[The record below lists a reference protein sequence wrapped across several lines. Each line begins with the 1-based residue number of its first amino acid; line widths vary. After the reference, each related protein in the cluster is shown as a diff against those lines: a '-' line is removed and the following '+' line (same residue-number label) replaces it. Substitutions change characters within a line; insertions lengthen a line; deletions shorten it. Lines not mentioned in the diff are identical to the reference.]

1 MLTPFC
7 PSNSYIDPTLEHDL
21 TSSTKPWALSPLIA
35 TMPHFA
41 HTHPRA
47 PSSPFQRQSTPE
59 TEFPPSH
66 SIKDST
72 SQLYLALVDPD
83 DHDDGTASSAS
94 FSSASSSE
102 SNSSIPFG
110 GRASPTSL
118 ASSASSGS
126 QSSFVSLRSTSSSR
140 HLHGGSE
147 RIKQAV
153 RKVRRRRTLTNGN
166 GDVHGMDERAKEL
179 GKIESAAQRRAYFAS
194 QKRRKEI
201 MFGPE
206 VGCFSGAF
214 SRSILVGPI

>member
-1 MLTPFC
+1 
-7 PSNSYIDPTLEHDL
+7 
-21 TSSTKPWALSPLIA
+21 
-35 TMPHFA
+35 MPYFA
-41 HTHPRA
+41 HAHLRA
-47 PSSPFQRQSTPE
+47 PSSPIQRPSTPE
-59 TEFPPSH
+59 SEFPPSH

-94 FSSASSSE
+94 ISSASSSE

-110 GRASPTSL
+110 GRASP
-118 ASSASSGS
+118 APSASSGS

-140 HLHGGSE
+140 HLHIGSK

-153 RKVRRRRTLTNGN
+153 RKVRRRRTLTNGDGD

-194 QKRRKEI
+194 QKTRKEI

-206 VGCFSGAF
+206 VGYFSLDLSWF
-214 SRSILVGPI
+214 ILVRPIRRIF